1 MKKYLISLLFV
12 GVSISVFAQLE
23 VNSDGKVKIAS
34 NLNTSNYNLLV
45 GNNSFGSD
53 LSNVGISGSTAVMN
67 YKRNIGVIGTISA
80 ESNLTNETN
89 MGVCGIVSPIE
100 NTHGRNF
107 GLCGMLGNYGDSY
120 SGAGIYATNY
130 TFYFSHPTNIQGT
143 YAGYFQG
150 DVKVTGTLTI
160 PNMFIP
166 SDSRLN
172 ENIVLLNDRGQQ
184 TNTLGNLLSMNVIEY
199 NTKSRIKD
207 EFPDG
212 IGRDATAKEREAYEC
227 LKKDEMK
234 MSSRRHYGI
243 DAEELQKVYP
253 DLVLEGQDGYLSVNY
268 VELVPILIR
277 SIQELKQELDEV
289 KGEAKAMT
297 RSVSDETAD
306 FNAAAKNNVLYQN
319 TPNPFKEQTAI
330 RFNLADDVQD
340 ASICIFDMTGKTLK
354 KLPISSGMES
364 VSIGGYEL
372 GEGMFLYSLIV
383 NGQVIDTKRMVISK

>member
-1 MKKYLISLLFV
+1 MKKYLISLLLM
-12 GVSISVFAQLE
+12 GVSVSVFAQLE

-34 NLNTSNYNLLV
+34 NLNYSNYNLLI
-45 GNNSFGSD
+45 GNNSFGLD
-53 LSNVGISGSTAVMN
+53 TACVGISASTTVMD
-67 YKRNIGVIGTISA
+67 YKRNMGVIGTINA
-80 ESNLTNETN
+80 NSNLTYETN
-89 MGVCGIVSPIE
+89 IGVFGVVSPIN
-100 NTHGRNF
+100 NTHGRNY
-107 GLCGMLGNYGDSY
+107 GLCGMIGY
-120 SGAGIYATNY
+120 SGDHYGGAGVYGASYTVYYA
-130 TFYFSHPTNIQGT
+130 HPTNIQGT

-150 DVKVTGTLTI
+150 DVKVTGNLTI

-172 ENIVLLNDRGQQ
+172 ENIVSLNDRGQQ
-184 TNTLGNLLSMNVIEY
+184 TNTLDNLLSMSVIEY

-212 IGRDATAKEREAYEC
+212 IGRDATEEEREAYEY
-227 LKKDEMK
+227 LKRDEIK

-289 KGEAKAMT
+289 KGEAKTMT
-297 RSVSDETAD
+297 RSASDGTAD

-319 TPNPFKEQTAI
+319 TPNPFKEQTII
-330 RFNLADDVQD
+330 RFSLEENVRD

-354 KLPISSGMES
+354 KLPIDSGMES

-383 NGQVIDTKRMVISK
+383 SGQVIDTKRMVISK